1 MAIRERWKGTRPIL
15 LDTET
20 VVEEVLHTIETREAI
35 RASYLFG
42 SRRRGG
48 GSPQSDVDLAIQTDD
63 TFTEEDLFDLRLD
76 LSRAIGSSRIDVVW
90 LNRADPVISFEVVQT
105 GRCLLYRDP
114 DELNEMER
122 LIERRFWE
130 YRLYLRYRTKGG

>member
-1 MAIRERWKGTRPIL
+1 MAIRERWKGSRPIL
-15 LDTET
+15 LDAKS
-20 VVEEVLHTIETREAI
+20 VVQEVLHSIGAREAI

-90 LNRADPVISFEVVQT
+90 LNRADPVIAFEVIQT